1 MLVGMDIGD
10 ARGGKND
17 HCGRF
22 VSVNASLFNSPK
34 YLGVKFKR
42 ILMEVMR
49 RDFSRADSKKA

>member
-17 HCGRF
+17 HRGRF

-34 YLGVKFKR
+34 YLGVKNLSCGVKR
-42 ILMEVMR
+42 RI
-49 RDFSRADSKKA
+49 